1 MIFFFFFFCVVHN
14 SISFCYPKAEV
25 MLRFC
30 GFVYKKWG
38 GKDKRAQLN
47 NPGKV
52 ARRQQEMQWSGKIIR
67 NSNLSSSL
75 YSLIILVVITLRR
88 N

>member
-1 MIFFFFFFCVVHN
+1 MIFLIFFFFCEVHN
-14 SISFCYPKAEV
+14 GFHYVILKQRSHS
-25 MLRFC
+25 
-30 GFVYKKWG
+30 GFVGKKWEG
-38 GKDKRAQLN
+38 NKAQLK

-67 NSNLSSSL
+67 NSNLTSSL
-75 YSLIILVVITLRR
+75 YRLIILVVITLKR